1 MFTAGSNKA
10 IDVAAD
16 RLLDQLSANDEPTD
30 RIYWI
35 KIDALE
41 WITADPE
48 MRERDD
54 ANEWT
59 EGEEQP
65 RIRPKRSP
73 RSPSL
78 TTYNPIERTHG
89 IEAVAKRSDMRGRS
103 CCARLE
109 EGKPGMTLR
118 LTYPR

>member
-1 MFTAGSNKA
+1 MRFYLSHAKKIMFTAGSNKA

-41 WITADPE
+41 QIPADPE

-54 ANEWT
+54 DDE
-59 EGEEQP
+59 
-65 RIRPKRSP
+65 
-73 RSPSL
+73 
-78 TTYNPIERTHG
+78 
-89 IEAVAKRSDMRGRS
+89 
-103 CCARLE
+103 
-109 EGKPGMTLR
+109 
-118 LTYPR
+118 